1 MQLQVKI
8 GILINRRFI
17 TAKRFPSLNVLL
29 NHFHVNYQVFALD
42 KVIFSLVVFLAK
54 KVKPG

>member
-17 TAKRFPSLNVLL
+17 TAKRFPSLNILYFNDQQNYKYNEV
-29 NHFHVNYQVFALD
+29 HF
-42 KVIFSLVVFLAK
+42 
-54 KVKPG
+54 